1 MGTGPGALMTGAAV
15 TGQVGPGIAIPAVV
29 TGCLVL
35 YFVCVTHGLQAFRTR
50 TPMGM
55 SVREIFGGRRRLGRL
70 RPDGSVRR

>member
-1 MGTGPGALMTGAAV
+1 MTGAAV
-15 TGQVGPGIAIPAVV
+15 TGQVGPVIAIPAVV

-50 TPMGM
+50 TPLGT

-70 RPDGSVRR
+70 RPTRSVRR